1 MSANSFSASPSVEEA
16 LGERQR
22 QAKPAPG
29 AVSKPSGEYGATVVS
44 RRNCVPPGPTARVDS
59 NSLRAKLRRLIGRP
73 AVSAGIAAL
82 VVLLFFSLATENF
95 WSPLGIATWL
105 ESAATIGIMAVPVD
119 LSAGVM
125 VGFSGL
131 VTGVLATHFGVNVWV
146 SMLISLLMCAAIGAL
161 NGLLVLRTKLPSF
174 IVTLASF
181 FVLQGVNLAVVRAII
196 GQVSVQGMTQ
206 VPYFRSVQWLL
217 ASQTSLFGTGA
228 FIQSSVW
235 WWLAVV
241 AIATWVLTRTR
252 AGNWIF
258 AVGGNFDAAK
268 ATGVPLN
275 RTKIG
280 LFMAVAVSGWL
291 VGQISLFRF
300 GTVQSGTGVGLE
312 LIYIICAVV
321 GGCVMTGGVGSA
333 VGPALGALIYGMAN
347 LGIIYA
353 GWDNN
358 WLKAFLGVMLLL
370 AVLLNNYIRR
380 RAVGL
385 K

>member
-1 MSANSFSASPSVEEA
+1 LS
-16 LGERQR
+16 
-22 QAKPAPG
+22 
-29 AVSKPSGEYGATVVS
+29 
-44 RRNCVPPGPTARVDS
+44 TA
-59 NSLRAKLRRLIGRP
+59 
-73 AVSAGIAAL
+73 
-82 VVLLFFSLATENF
+82 NF

-105 ESAATIGIMAVPVD
+105 ESAATIGIMAVPVGLLMTGGEFD

-131 VTGVLATHFGVNVWV
+131 VTGVLATHFGLNVWLA
-146 SMLISLLMCAAIGAL
+146 MLVSLLLCAAVGLL
-161 NGLLVLRTKLPSF
+161 NGLLVMRTKLPSF

-181 FVLQGVNLAVVRAII
+181 FVLQGINLAAVRAII
-196 GQVSVQGMTQ
+196 GQVSVQGMAT
-206 VPYFRSVQWLL
+206 VPHFRGVQWLL

-235 WWLAVV
+235 WWLAIV
-241 AIATWVLTRTR
+241 AIGTWVLTRTR

-258 AVGGNFDAAK
+258 AVGGASDAAR
-268 ATGVPLN
+268 ATGVPVK
-275 RTKIG
+275 RTKVG
-280 LFMAVAVSGWL
+280 LFMAVAVCGWL
-291 VGQISLFRF
+291 AGQISLFRF
-300 GTVQSGTGVGLE
+300 GTVQSATGVGLE

-321 GGCVMTGGVGSA
+321 GGCVMTGGIGSA
-333 VGPALGALIYGMAN
+333 IGPALGALIYGMAN

-370 AVLLNNYIRR
+370 AVLLNNYIRS

-385 K
+385 R

>member
-1 MSANSFSASPSVEEA
+1 MIIDTW
-16 LGERQR
+16 
-22 QAKPAPG
+22 QAKI
-29 AVSKPSGEYGATVVS
+29 
-44 RRNCVPPGPTARVDS
+44 
-59 NSLRAKLRRLIGRP
+59 RRLLGRP
-73 AVSAGIAAL
+73 AISAAVAAL
-82 VVLLFFSLATENF
+82 VIFLFFALSTTTFAT
-95 WSPLGIATWL
+95 PLGIATWL
-105 ESAATIGIMAVPVD
+105 ESAATIGIMAVPIGLLMTGGEFD

-131 VTGVLATHFGVNVWV
+131 ITGVLTTHFHVSVWLA
-146 SMLISLLMCAAIGAL
+146 MLISLLLCALFGLL
-161 NGLLVLRTKLPSF
+161 NGYLVMRTGLPSF
-174 IVTLASF
+174 IITLASF
-181 FVLQGVNLAVVRAII
+181 FVLQGINLAAVRALI
-196 GQVSVQGMTQ
+196 GQVSVQGMAQ
-206 VPYFRSVQWLL
+206 VPYFRNVQWLL

-235 WWLAVV
+235 WWLAIV
-241 AIATWVLTRTR
+241 ALGTWILTRTR
-252 AGNWIF
+252 VGNWIF
-258 AVGGNFDAAK
+258 AVGGDVNAAR
-268 ATGVPLN
+268 ATGVPVK
-275 RTKIG
+275 RTKVG
-280 LFMAVAVSGWL
+280 LFMAVAICGWL

-300 GTVQSGTGVGLE
+300 GTVQSSTGVGLE

-358 WLKAFLGVMLLL
+358 WLKAFLGIMLLL
-370 AVLLNNYIRR
+370 AVLLNTYIRR

>member
-1 MSANSFSASPSVEEA
+1 MSHHDTI
-16 LGERQR
+16 
-22 QAKPAPG
+22 QAKF
-29 AVSKPSGEYGATVVS
+29 
-44 RRNCVPPGPTARVDS
+44 
-59 NSLRAKLRRLIGRP
+59 RRLLGRP
-73 AVSAGIAAL
+73 AISAGVAAL
-82 VVLLFFSLATENF
+82 VVLLFFSLATANF

-105 ESAATIGIMAVPVD
+105 ESAATIGIMAVPVGLLMTGGEFD

-131 VTGVLATHFGVNVWV
+131 VTGVLATHFGVNIWL
-146 SMLISLLMCAAIGAL
+146 SMLISLVMCAAIGLL
-161 NGLLVLRTKLPSF
+161 NGLLVMRTKLPSF

-181 FVLQGVNLAVVRAII
+181 FVLQGINLAAVRAII

-206 VPYFRSVQWLL
+206 VPGFRNVQWLL

-228 FIQSSVW
+228 FIQSSIW
-235 WWLAVV
+235 WWLFIVV
-241 AIATWVLTRTR
+241 LATWILTRTR

-258 AVGGNFDAAK
+258 AVGGAVDAAR
-268 ATGVPLN
+268 ATGVPVK
-275 RTKIG
+275 RTKVG
-280 LFMAVAVSGWL
+280 LFMAVAICGWL
-291 VGQISLFRF
+291 AGQISLFRF

-385 K
+385 R